1 MRAEHW
7 IVAAAAIFVAIAL
20 SGCESAQPS
29 NVGRVS
35 GKITLE
41 GQPLPDALV
50 RFTPVQPGGSSALG
64 KTDSDGN
71 YKLSY
76 ASGIEGAEIGQN
88 RVSISTYTEGDPDG
102 DPPRPK
108 VPEKVPIKYNAQ
120 TELTADVKA
129 GDNEFDFPLK
139 IDGPIMTQPPESSCG
154 CGGE

>member
-1 MRAEHW
+1 M
-7 IVAAAAIFVAIAL
+7 AATAAIAL
-20 SGCESAQPS
+20 CGCESSQPS

-50 RFTPVQPGGSSALG
+50 KFSPVKPGGSSALG

-76 ASGIEGAEIGQN
+76 ASGIEGAEIGEN
-88 RVSISTYTEGDPDG
+88 RVSISTYAEGDPDG
-102 DPPRPK
+102 DPPQPR
-108 VPEKVPIKYNAQ
+108 VPEKVPLKYNDQ

-129 GDNEFDFPLK
+129 GDNQFDFPLK
-139 IDGPIMTQPPESSCG
+139 NDGPIRPEPSQSSCG
-154 CGGE
+154 CSGE